1 MIDLSVPKTE
11 SSQQRDEA
19 MQQIREWVRDSV
31 VEPADIDLA
40 VMQGYHMAEAITHNT
55 THREE

>member
-1 MIDLSVPKTE
+1 MPLSIPKPK
-11 SSQQRDEA
+11 SNQQRDEA
-19 MQQIREWVRDSV
+19 MQHIREWVRDGV

-55 THREE
+55 THREA